1 VVQEARNMDC
11 PIGFAR
17 GQNGVSNELPPALEA
32 EGILP
37 AWKSDTLG
45 ASLPVTV
52 TDAARSRLDS
62 AAAESGR

>member
-45 ASLPVTV
+45 ASL
-52 TDAARSRLDS
+52 AW
-62 AAAESGR
+62 AERDDQCWELPCL